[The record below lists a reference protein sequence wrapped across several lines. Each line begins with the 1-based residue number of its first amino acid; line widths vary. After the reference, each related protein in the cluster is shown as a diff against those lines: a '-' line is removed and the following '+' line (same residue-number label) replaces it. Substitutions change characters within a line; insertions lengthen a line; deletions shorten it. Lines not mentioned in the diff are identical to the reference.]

1 MVVLTECAL
10 LGGAGAVVGTLLAFG
25 IVKAAVVTGP
35 ADVPLLADARIDATV
50 LAFTIAVTLL
60 TILIVGLIPAWRSG
74 QPELST
80 LLRQA
85 GSRSKSR
92 DDRRIMSVLTVT
104 QIALAM
110 VLLTAGGLM
119 IRSFRALLRVDP
131 GLDPKNVLTFNL
143 ELPMGSGMPYA
154 SQATRDVFVATL
166 LERVKALPGAQAA
179 TVASA
184 PPIEDEPSAFTFSR
198 VGVEDGRELRANF
211 RMVDAG
217 YFATLGIPI
226 RRGRGFSA
234 ADGRSSPDVV
244 IVSES
249 VARSVWRG
257 ADPLASR
264 IQLPNGN
271 QAEVVGVAGD
281 VRTTGLDGDGGRTVY
296 IPTTQGAY
304 NFMAVVIRSA
314 NDPRRLAAPAKRLVH
329 EMDAALPLHRIRT
342 LDELLA
348 RSVAQ
353 QRFQMLLVSAFS
365 MLVFALAIVGTY
377 GVASYSVTE
386 RSGELGVRVALGA
399 TAGDIRRLV
408 LGSGLWL
415 TASGILIGGVAAAAL
430 SHLLSRF
437 VYGVS
442 ALDVVTFTGAPIL
455 LGAATLLATFLP
467 ARRAARVDPM
477 RVLR

>member
-1 MVVLTECAL
+1 
-10 LGGAGAVVGTLLAFG
+10 
-25 IVKAAVVTGP
+25 
-35 ADVPLLADARIDATV
+35 
-50 LAFTIAVTLL
+50 
-60 TILIVGLIPAWRSG
+60 
-74 QPELST
+74 
-80 LLRQA
+80 
-85 GSRSKSR
+85 
-92 DDRRIMSVLTVT
+92 
-104 QIALAM
+104 
-110 VLLTAGGLM
+110 
-119 IRSFRALLRVDP
+119 
-131 GLDPKNVLTFNL
+131 
-143 ELPMGSGMPYA
+143 MPYA